1 MPPDQPVPKSFVRK
15 LGVFGVV
22 AVIVAIVVVV
32 TGIMSRERSN
42 AQLREWTETQA
53 ILSVATAP
61 PDAKTLRPVL
71 NLPGRLEAYARAP
84 IFARVSGYVKE
95 WKVDIGAPVKA
106 GQLLAEIEAPD
117 LDQQLLQARADLLN
131 AQAAAKLSEAT
142 LTRRQALVKSNI
154 VTQQDLDE
162 RSADLSIKQGAVKA
176 NQANVERLE
185 ALAAYKRVTAPFDGF
200 VTARDTD
207 VGALINGGGSTG
219 TPMFVISDT
228 RKLRVYVNVPQTFVP
243 FVRIGVKTFISVP
256 EYPDRAFPAALEF
269 SAQSIDGATGTTRMQ
284 LIVDNSAGAML
295 PGGYA
300 NVRVDLS
307 RDSQPLHIPASAL
320 IFGQDGLKVA
330 TVGPDDRVV
339 FKKIVIG
346 RDLGQEIEIA
356 SGLTADDQIITS
368 PPDGLSDGLQV
379 RVVNAA
385 REKKPP
391 AKQAVQEND
400 PKVVR

>member
-1 MPPDQPVPKSFVRK
+1 MPPDQSVPASFVRK
-15 LGVFGVV
+15 LRVVGIAALVV
-22 AVIVAIVVVV
+22 AVAVVVV
-32 TGIMSRERSN
+32 GILSRERSD
-42 AQLREWTETQA
+42 ARLRDWTETQA
-53 ILSVATAP
+53 VPTVATAP

-131 AQAAAKLSEAT
+131 AQAGAKLSEAT
-142 LTRRQALVKSNI
+142 LKRRQSLVKANI
-154 VTQQDLDE
+154 VTQQELDE
-162 RSADLSIKQGAVKA
+162 RAADLASKQASVQS
-176 NQANVERLE
+176 NQANVDRLI
-185 ALAAYKRVTAPFDGF
+185 ALTAYKRVTAPFDGF

-228 RKLRVYVNVPQTFVP
+228 RKLRVYLNVPQSYVP
-243 FVRIGVKTFISVP
+243 LIRIGTRTTVSVP
-256 EYPDRAFPAALEF
+256 EYPDRTFPAALEF
-269 SAQSIDGATGTTRMQ
+269 SAQSVDAATGTTRMQ
-284 LIVDNSAGAML
+284 LTVDNGSGDLL
-295 PGGYA
+295 PGAFA

-320 IFGQDGLKVA
+320 IFDQSGLKVA
-330 TVGPDDRVV
+330 TVVGDRVV

-346 RDLGQEIEIA
+346 RDLGQDIEIA
-356 SGLTADDQIITS
+356 SGLAAEDQIITT
-368 PPDGLSDGLQV
+368 PPDGLTDGVKV
-379 RVVNAA
+379 RVVNA
-385 REKKPP
+385 REKTP
-391 AKQAVQEND
+391 AGTQAVKEGD
-400 PKVVR
+400 AKLVR